1 MLVRTWRVRSKASQ
15 SRAPS
20 ASSSANHK
28 KPQPYGPIR
37 PLLCV
42 SCRSVVDLLAPHCR
56 STIAWED
63 FETTLDS
70 CRQATLKLLL
80 GNADGPL
87 TIAELHRRVFA
98 AAGCVSALRVCSD
111 RQLSGTAA
119 STSGGR

>member
-1 MLVRTWRVRSKASQ
+1 VACPFKGIPVKSSLCELERQSQEAAAVRTY
-15 SRAPS
+15 PS
-20 ASSSANHK
+20 IA
-28 KPQPYGPIR
+28 
-37 PLLCV
+37 V